1 MNRDN
6 RKKNRHA
13 IFSVGIL
20 LISLTLGGCL
30 DLATTRSTIAG
41 KASGDNLA
49 ASVYVMRGGLGGIFS
64 TGMNQLQATLE
75 KNYQIKTESTVWF
88 RSSELG
94 RSIVR
99 QYRAGNLHRPI
110 ILVGHSLGANDQI
123 KVARILYAAN
133 IPVDLLITVDAVS
146 PLAVPPNV
154 KHVINLYKPSFV
166 PLFSGLRVKVL
177 DPKHTQVDNINVTT
191 LNNVG
196 VNHFTIEKN
205 KEIQQLMLNNILAV
219 MHKPQTAR
227 QH

>member
-1 MNRDN
+1 MNRNN
-6 RKKNRHA
+6 RKKNKHA
-13 IFSVGIL
+13 IFSVAL
-20 LISLTLGGCL
+20 LLAALSLAGCL

-41 KASGDNLA
+41 KSNESPQA

-64 TGMNQLQATLE
+64 TGMNQLQANLE
-75 KNYQIKTESTVWF
+75 KNHHIKTESTVWF

-99 QYRAGNLHRPI
+99 QYRAGHLHPPI

-123 KVARILYAAN
+123 KVARILNAAN
-133 IPVDLLITVDAVS
+133 IPVALLITVDAVS

-166 PLFSGLRVKVL
+166 PMFSGLRVKAL
-177 DPKHTQVDNINVTT
+177 DPQYTQVDNMNVTT
-191 LNNVG
+191 LKNVG

-219 MHKPQTAR
+219 VHKSQKTR

>member
-1 MNRDN
+1 MNRNN

-13 IFSVGIL
+13 IFSVGL
-20 LISLTLGGCL
+20 LLATLSLAGCL

-41 KASGDNLA
+41 KSNESNQA
-49 ASVYVMRGGLGGIFS
+49 ARVYVMRGGLGGIFS

-75 KNYQIKTESTVWF
+75 KKHHIKTESTVWF

-94 RSIVR
+94 RSIVQ
-99 QYRAGNLHRPI
+99 QYRAGHLHPPV

-123 KVARILYAAN
+123 KVARILNAAN
-133 IPVDLLITVDAVS
+133 IPVALLITVDAVS

-166 PLFSGLRVKVL
+166 PMFSGLRVKAA
-177 DPKHTQVDNINVTT
+177 DPRYTQVDNIDVTT
-191 LNNVG
+191 LKNVG

-219 MHKPQTAR
+219 MHKSQKTR